1 MYDAIVVAEKML
13 QDAKASHPNAK
24 LMLFVLTDGN
34 SNTGYTM
41 KDTQNMMDGLKVPIY
56 TIGYNANVQALAAI
70 SAINEA
76 ANINADT
83 DDVVYKIQ
91 NLFNAEM

>member
-1 MYDAIVVAEKML
+1 
-13 QDAKASHPNAK
+13 
-24 LMLFVLTDGN
+24 
-34 SNTGYTM
+34 M